1 MSQVENVVGDRVL
14 IAVQAV
20 NISRLSTHPVPTVP
34 GTLIVVAGAGPKDS
48 NGAGKSSFIASITAL
63 LGDEQWR
70 FASGAKAVSEL
81 LFNAE
86 LASGAGSR
94 QWASADH
101 GYIVGV
107 FGPPGMD
114 GFAPYDTA
122 EAAGAVPDGAMD
134 GDSSDRTRVGTT
146 VQGGAVVAS
155 EAPGGVTGDRAA
167 QGGSAVASGGGVTG
181 SGGGGGVGSGG
192 GVSADGSLSA
202 QGGEFVLES
211 QVAGA
216 ELSGELFEVPDT
228 SGGALTVW
236 LKVNQEAPHLEIR
249 WREGV
254 HLAASPSEAERVA
267 RADEIW
273 ATLPKS
279 AGRRDVVAR
288 DLTKVLY
295 GDRVRCVSFLSTSV
309 RSKVA
314 TNLLSQPLNE
324 ISPERVF
331 EAIAALTGLDAELE
345 QEREARRDEHA
356 KRVRAAQ
363 AAERL
368 AEFETESKAL
378 LTTFDRRD
386 QARIRLADALRCW
399 RGRQARKLADAAG
412 KDEALAAELERH
424 HAAGEAA
431 VEAIAMVKAE
441 IGTLREDT
449 LDRQVSQAR
458 KELAALQAR
467 AAKLD
472 ADRAVAENSADELRG
487 LIPALEETRRFADG
501 RDVPTAERELR
512 EVRLR
517 LNEAL
522 KALGVADQEV
532 SSAQAAL
539 DDAEGGPAAAQL
551 NALAAA
557 GIGATGL
564 LDALDV
570 AEQARDAA
578 HTSPAQS
585 SGGGRALRG
594 TTGASS
600 ATAGAT
606 STTAGTTPA
615 TAGATSGTAEA
626 TSATAV
632 VTPATPKAT
641 SDALGATGGAAGSGD
656 ADTLGAAL
664 KARYGKAPGGGAGEG
679 EAVGRGPGRGAV
691 SGVGE
696 TGAAN
701 GGTEGSGRGALNGAG
716 VALGDLRGWPNE
728 HAVIVDAAQLD
739 DAAAALAELPGSVL
753 VSSAGVSVVGAF
765 DGVATGREARIKA
778 AELRLN
784 RAKDIQET
792 AAQAVRDGEEDVAE
806 AQRRLEGARA
816 GVRLAELEAK
826 LGERRARLTEL
837 NAAIAELAPKV
848 AEAERHAGALDFRA
862 RTRDM
867 EIERLEGRR
876 HRHEAERTQAR
887 DQEAKVGAEREA
899 LKLDA
904 LAADWGG
911 TVETAREWLNALPE
925 EERPRA
931 AEEWWRI
938 AERHFDQALRDTF
951 PEEDAEIP
959 EELRFLLSERGG
971 STAREQAT
979 FAAVCGALASYLRGQ
994 EEYERHQRR
1003 QIEAQVVSRQR
1014 DLSVAARGAEEAA
1027 QSTAVHRAAL
1037 TAAIKA
1043 RLARVAEE
1051 FEKLDTSYGGYG
1063 ATLEFPVPPAPADP
1077 EQRWQWR
1084 VTPKWRRGEGQGFV
1098 PYNRRANTALMDEKA
1113 VKLVCAAAIASS
1125 GGGHLCLVLDELG
1138 RNLGKEHRREAVALF
1153 RRIGE
1158 TYGITV
1164 IGALQDDMEP
1174 YAIDACGQ
1182 YIKLRRSS
1190 DAMPYNEPPVIV
1202 GHDQHAD
1209 RVRALAAYVD
1219 RTTAALT

>member
-1 MSQVENVVGDRVL
+1 MENVVGDRVL
-14 IAVQAV
+14 VAVQAV
-20 NISRLSTHPVPTVP
+20 NISRLSTHPVPVVP

-70 FASGAKAVSEL
+70 FASGAKTVSEL

-86 LASGAGSR
+86 LASGAGAR
-94 QWASADH
+94 QWASAGH

-107 FGPPGMD
+107 F
-114 GFAPYDTA
+114 AP
-122 EAAGAVPDGAMD
+122 AAGSESLDAYTVDP
-134 GDSSDRTRVGTT
+134 GDD
-146 VQGGAVVAS
+146 
-155 EAPGGVTGDRAA
+155 D
-167 QGGSAVASGGGVTG
+167 
-181 SGGGGGVGSGG
+181 
-192 GVSADGSLSA
+192 
-202 QGGEFVLES
+202 
-211 QVAGA
+211 
-216 ELSGELFEVPDT
+216 GELFGVAGRPD
-228 SGGALTVW
+228 APLTVW
-236 LKVNQEAPHLEIR
+236 LRVNQEAPHLEIR

-254 HLAASPSEAERVA
+254 RLAAAPSEAERVA

-273 ATLPKS
+273 ASLPRS

-368 AEFETESKAL
+368 AEFETESRAL
-378 LTTFDRRD
+378 LSTFDRRD
-386 QARIRLADALRCW
+386 QARVGLAGALRCW
-399 RGRQARKLADAAG
+399 QGRQARKLADAAA
-412 KDEALAAELERH
+412 KDSALAAELAGHR
-424 HAAGEAA
+424 AAGETAA
-431 VEAIAMVKAE
+431 EAIAEVKAE
-441 IGTLREDT
+441 IATLKDDT
-449 LDRQVSQAR
+449 LDRRVTEAR

-487 LIPALEETRRFADG
+487 RIPALEETRRFADG
-501 RDVPTAERELR
+501 RDVPAAEGELR
-512 EVRLR
+512 ESRLR

-532 SSAQAAL
+532 ASARAAL

-551 NALAAA
+551 DALAGA
-557 GIGATGL
+557 GVPASGL

-570 AEQARDAA
+570 AEQARD
-578 HTSPAQS
+578 H
-585 SGGGRALRG
+585 
-594 TTGASS
+594 
-600 ATAGAT
+600 
-606 STTAGTTPA
+606 
-615 TAGATSGTAEA
+615 A
-626 TSATAV
+626 TSA
-632 VTPATPKAT
+632 PPST
-641 SDALGATGGAAGSGD
+641 SGRASAGGRTGSLADAAGVTGGAAGGG
-656 ADTLGAAL
+656 LAL
-664 KARYGKAPGGGAGEG
+664 DELRNWPG
-679 EAVGRGPGRGAV
+679 
-691 SGVGE
+691 
-696 TGAAN
+696 
-701 GGTEGSGRGALNGAG
+701 
-716 VALGDLRGWPNE
+716 E
-728 HAVIVDAAQLD
+728 HAVIVDAGRLTE
-739 DAAAALAELPGSVL
+739 AAEALRELPGSVL
-753 VSSAGVSVVGAF
+753 VSAAGVSVVGAF

-778 AELRLN
+778 AEQRLN
-784 RAKDIQET
+784 RAVDSQDT
-792 AAQAVRDGEEDVAE
+792 AAEAVRDAEETVTL
-806 AQRRLEGARA
+806 AQRRLDGAKA
-816 GVRLAELEAK
+816 GVRLEELERR
-826 LGERRARLTEL
+826 LTGQRARLGEL
-837 NAAIAELAPKV
+837 AAALEELAPRV
-848 AEAERHAGALDFRA
+848 AEAERETAALDFRA
-862 RTRDM
+862 RTRDL
-867 EIERLEGRR
+867 EIERLESRR
-876 HRHEAERTQAR
+876 RQLDGERAR
-887 DQEAKVGAEREA
+887 AREQETRVTAEREA
-899 LKLDA
+899 LKLGA
-904 LAADWGG
+904 LTAEWGG
-911 TVETAREWLNALPE
+911 TAESAAEWLGELPE
-925 EERPRA
+925 EERPRTA
-931 AEEWWRI
+931 DEWWRV
-938 AERHFDQALRDTF
+938 AERRLDQALRDTF
-951 PEEDAEIP
+951 PEEDAEVP
-959 EELRFLLSERGG
+959 EELRFLLAERGG
-971 STAREQAT
+971 SAAREQAT
-979 FAAVCGALASYLRGQ
+979 FAGVCGALASYLRGQ
-994 EEYERHQRR
+994 EEYEKHQRR
-1003 QIEAQVVSRQR
+1003 QIEAQLVSRQR
-1014 DLSVAARGAEEAA
+1014 DLAAADKGAEEAA

-1037 TAAIKA
+1037 SAAIKA
-1043 RLARVAEE
+1043 RLERVAEE
-1051 FEKLDTSYGGYG
+1051 FEKLDVSYGGYG

-1182 YIKLRRSS
+1182 YVKLRRSS

-1209 RVRALAAYVD
+1209 RVKALAAYVD
-1219 RTTAALT
+1219 RSGEQPG

>member
-114 GFAPYDTA
+114 GFAPYDSA
-122 EAAGAVPDGAMD
+122 EATGAVPAGAEH
-134 GDSSDRTRVGTT
+134 GDSSDRARAGTT
-146 VQGGAVVAS
+146 LQGGATPTGA
-155 EAPGGVTGDRAA
+155 AGDGAATGGAA
-167 QGGSAVASGGGVTG
+167 VSGGG
-181 SGGGGGVGSGG
+181 
-192 GVSADGSLSA
+192 
-202 QGGEFVLES
+202 EFALES
-211 QVAGA
+211 QVAGD

-378 LTTFDRRD
+378 VTTFDRRD

-412 KDEALAAELERH
+412 KDEALAADLERH

-431 VEAIAMVKAE
+431 AEAIAMVKAE

-458 KELAALQAR
+458 KELAAQQAR

-522 KALGVADQEV
+522 KSLGVADQEV

-551 NALAAA
+551 NTLAAA

-578 HTSPAQS
+578 HAPPAQS
-585 SGGGRALRG
+585 AGGGRALRG
-594 TTGASS
+594 TTGATS
-600 ATAGAT
+600 AAPGTTSAAAGAT
-606 STTAGTTPA
+606 
-615 TAGATSGTAEA
+615 GA
-626 TSATAV
+626 
-632 VTPATPKAT
+632 
-641 SDALGATGGAAGSGD
+641 AAGSGD
-656 ADTLGAAL
+656 ADALGATL
-664 KARYGKAPGGGAGEG
+664 KARYGKAPGSD
-679 EAVGRGPGRGAV
+679 AV
-691 SGVGE
+691 SG
-696 TGAAN
+696 TG
-701 GGTEGSGRGALNGAG
+701 GRLAG

-739 DAAAALAELPGSVL
+739 AAAAALAELPGSVL

-784 RAKDIQET
+784 RAKDVQET

-816 GVRLAELEAK
+816 GVRLAELEEK

-837 NAAIAELAPKV
+837 NAAIGELAPKV

-887 DQEAKVGAEREA
+887 DQETKVGAEREA

-911 TVETAREWLNALPE
+911 TVETAREWLHALPE

-931 AEEWWRI
+931 AEEWWRV

-1003 QIEAQVVSRQR
+1003 QIEAQVVTRQR
-1014 DLSVAARGAEEAA
+1014 DLSAAARGAEEAA

-1043 RLARVAEE
+1043 RLTRVAEE

>member
-1 MSQVENVVGDRVL
+1 MEGLRGFKVSQVENVVGDRVL

-86 LASGAGSR
+86 LASGAGAR

-114 GFAPYDTA
+114 GFAPAPEEPGLDPG
-122 EAAGAVPDGAMD
+122 AGAVPGGPVPDEAGLVLDEAEGA
-134 GDSSDRTRVGTT
+134 G
-146 VQGGAVVAS
+146 
-155 EAPGGVTGDRAA
+155 
-167 QGGSAVASGGGVTG
+167 
-181 SGGGGGVGSGG
+181 
-192 GVSADGSLSA
+192 
-202 QGGEFVLES
+202 
-211 QVAGA
+211 
-216 ELSGELFEVPDT
+216 GELFEVPDS

-249 WREGV
+249 WRDGV

-273 ATLPKS
+273 ASLPKS

-363 AAERL
+363 AADRL

-378 LTTFDRRD
+378 LATFDRRD

-412 KDEALAAELERH
+412 KDEALAADLDRH
-424 HAAGEAA
+424 QAAGESA

-441 IGTLREDT
+441 IATLREDT

-458 KELAALQAR
+458 KELVALQAR

-487 LIPALEETRRFADG
+487 AIPALEETRRFADG
-501 RDVPTAERELR
+501 RDVPTAERELG
-512 EVRLR
+512 EARLR

-532 SSAQAAL
+532 ASAQAAL
-539 DDAEGGPAAAQL
+539 DDAEGGPAASQL

-578 HTSPAQS
+578 HTPPHTGLPDREQS
-585 SGGGRALRG
+585 DREQSDRELSDDGRTDAERPDDG
-594 TTGASS
+594 HDGA
-600 ATAGAT
+600 GQ
-606 STTAGTTPA
+606 
-615 TAGATSGTAEA
+615 
-626 TSATAV
+626 
-632 VTPATPKAT
+632 
-641 SDALGATGGAAGSGD
+641 ALGE
-656 ADTLGAAL
+656 AL
-664 KARYGKAPGGGAGEG
+664 KARYGKTRAAAGGSPGGLAIGE
-679 EAVGRGPGRGAV
+679 
-691 SGVGE
+691 
-696 TGAAN
+696 
-701 GGTEGSGRGALNGAG
+701 
-716 VALGDLRGWPNE
+716 LRGWPDE
-728 HAVIVDAAQLD
+728 HAVIVDAAQLG
-739 DAAAALAELPGSVL
+739 AAVAALADLPGSVL
-753 VSSAGVSVVGAF
+753 VSAAGVSVVGAF

-778 AELRLN
+778 AEQRLN
-784 RAKDIQET
+784 RARDVQEN
-792 AAQAVRDGEEDVAE
+792 AAQAVGDGEEAVAQ

-826 LGERRARLTEL
+826 LADRRTRLGEL
-837 NAAIAELAPKV
+837 NSAVDELTPKV
-848 AEAERHAGALDFRA
+848 AEAERQTTALDFRA

-876 HRHEAERTQAR
+876 QRHESERAQAR
-887 DQEAKVGAEREA
+887 EQEAKVGAERAA

-911 TVETAREWLNALPE
+911 TVETAREWLQAQPDD
-925 EERPRA
+925 ERPRA
-931 AEEWWRI
+931 ADEWWRV
-938 AERHFDQALRDTF
+938 AERHLDQALRDTF
-951 PEEDAEIP
+951 PEEEAELP
-959 EELRFLLSERGG
+959 EELRFLMSEREG

-979 FAAVCGALASYLRGQ
+979 FAAVCGSLASYLRGQ

-1003 QIEAQVVSRQR
+1003 QIEAQIVTRQR
-1014 DLSVAARGAEEAA
+1014 DLAAAARGADEAA

-1043 RLARVAEE
+1043 RLTRVAEE
-1051 FEKLDTSYGGYG
+1051 FDKLDTSYGGYG

-1084 VTPKWRRGEGQGFV
+1084 VTPKWRRGEGQGYV

-1219 RTTAALT
+1219 RGAPALA

>member
-1 MSQVENVVGDRVL
+1 MEGLRGFEVSQMENVVGDRVL

-86 LASGAGSR
+86 LASGAGAR

-107 FGPPGMD
+107 FGPPGLD
-114 GFAPYDTA
+114 SFAPPEPTA
-122 EAAGAVPDGAMD
+122 EPATGPATGPTAESATELTLTED
-134 GDSSDRTRVGTT
+134 GDD
-146 VQGGAVVAS
+146 
-155 EAPGGVTGDRAA
+155 E
-167 QGGSAVASGGGVTG
+167 
-181 SGGGGGVGSGG
+181 
-192 GVSADGSLSA
+192 
-202 QGGEFVLES
+202 
-211 QVAGA
+211 
-216 ELSGELFEVPDT
+216 SGELFEVPDT
-228 SGGALTVW
+228 SGGAVTVW

-273 ATLPKS
+273 ASLPRS
-279 AGRRDVVAR
+279 AGKRDVVAR

-363 AAERL
+363 AADRL
-368 AEFETESKAL
+368 AEFEVESKAL
-378 LTTFDRRD
+378 VGTFDRRD
-386 QARIRLADALRCW
+386 QARVRLAEALRCW
-399 RGRQARKLADAAG
+399 RGRQARKLADAAA
-412 KDEALAAELERH
+412 KDELLAADLTRH
-424 HAAGEAA
+424 RAAGESAA
-431 VEAIAMVKAE
+431 EAVALVKAE
-441 IGTLREDT
+441 ITTLREDT

-458 KELAALQAR
+458 KELAALQSR
-467 AAKLD
+467 ATKLD
-472 ADRAVAENSADELRG
+472 ADRAVAENSADELRAA
-487 LIPALEETRRFADG
+487 IPALEETRRFADG
-501 RDVPTAERELR
+501 RDVPAAEGELR
-512 EVRLR
+512 ETRLR
-517 LNEAL
+517 LNQAL

-551 NALAAA
+551 DALSAA
-557 GIGATGL
+557 GVGATGL

-578 HTSPAQS
+578 HPA
-585 SGGGRALRG
+585 G
-594 TTGASS
+594 
-600 ATAGAT
+600 
-606 STTAGTTPA
+606 
-615 TAGATSGTAEA
+615 
-626 TSATAV
+626 
-632 VTPATPKAT
+632 
-641 SDALGATGGAAGSGD
+641 
-656 ADTLGAAL
+656 
-664 KARYGKAPGGGAGEG
+664 
-679 EAVGRGPGRGAV
+679 
-691 SGVGE
+691 
-696 TGAAN
+696 
-701 GGTEGSGRGALNGAG
+701 
-716 VALGDLRGWPNE
+716 LRGWPHE
-728 HAVIVDAAQLD
+728 HAVIVDAGRLGE
-739 DAAAALAELPGSVL
+739 AARALAELPGSVL

-765 DGVATGREARIKA
+765 EGVATGREARIKA
-778 AELRLN
+778 AGQRLN
-784 RAKDIQET
+784 RAEDAQES
-792 AAQAVRDGEEDVAE
+792 AAEVVREAEEAVAE

-816 GVRLAELEAK
+816 GVRLAELETK
-826 LGERRARLTEL
+826 LAERRERLVGL
-837 NAAIAELAPKV
+837 NAAIEELAPKV
-848 AEAERHAGALDFRA
+848 AEGERQAGALDFRA

-867 EIERLEGRR
+867 EIERLDGRR
-876 HRHEAERTQAR
+876 QRHEAERAQAR
-887 DQEAKVGAEREA
+887 EQEAKVTAEREA
-899 LKLDA
+899 LRLDA

-911 TVETAREWLNALPE
+911 TVETAREWIQALPE

-959 EELRFLLSERGG
+959 EELAFLLSERGG

-994 EEYERHQRR
+994 EEYEKHQRR
-1003 QIEAQVVSRQR
+1003 QIEAQIVSRQR
-1014 DLSVAARGAEEAA
+1014 DLSAAARGAEEAA

-1043 RLARVAEE
+1043 RLTRVAEE

-1182 YIKLRRSS
+1182 YVKLRRSS

-1202 GHDQHAD
+1202 GHDQHAE

-1219 RTTAALT
+1219 RGQVGEGPV

>member
-86 LASGAGSR
+86 LASGAGAR

-107 FGPPGMD
+107 FGPPGME
-114 GFAPYDTA
+114 GFGDATA
-122 EAAGAVPDGAMD
+122 SPPPASSVADSGPAAAVD
-134 GDSSDRTRVGTT
+134 
-146 VQGGAVVAS
+146 
-155 EAPGGVTGDRAA
+155 
-167 QGGSAVASGGGVTG
+167 
-181 SGGGGGVGSGG
+181 GVGS
-192 GVSADGSLSA
+192 ADGELF
-202 QGGEFVLES
+202 EE
-211 QVAGA
+211 AG
-216 ELSGELFEVPDT
+216 SGDGELFEVPDT
-228 SGGALTVW
+228 SGGAMTVW

-273 ATLPKS
+273 ASLPKS

-363 AAERL
+363 AGERL
-368 AEFETESKAL
+368 AEFEAESKAL
-378 LTTFDRRD
+378 LSTFDRRD

-399 RGRQARKLADAAG
+399 RGRQARRLADAAG
-412 KDEALAAELERH
+412 KDEALVADLDRH
-424 HAAGEAA
+424 RAAGEAA
-431 VEAIAMVKAE
+431 AESIAMVKAE
-441 IGTLREDT
+441 IATLREDT

-458 KELAALQAR
+458 KELAAMQAR
-467 AAKLD
+467 AAKLE

-501 RDVPTAERELR
+501 RDVPAAERELG

-522 KALGVADQEV
+522 KALGVADREV

-578 HTSPAQS
+578 HTPQGAGLAGRGADADA
-585 SGGGRALRG
+585 GGGEG
-594 TTGASS
+594 Q
-600 ATAGAT
+600 
-606 STTAGTTPA
+606 
-615 TAGATSGTAEA
+615 
-626 TSATAV
+626 
-632 VTPATPKAT
+632 
-641 SDALGATGGAAGSGD
+641 ALGE
-656 ADTLGAAL
+656 AL
-664 KARYGKAPGGGAGEG
+664 KARYGKSQGQAG
-679 EAVGRGPGRGAV
+679 
-691 SGVGE
+691 
-696 TGAAN
+696 TGTTA
-701 GGTEGSGRGALNGAG
+701 GALGE
-716 VALGDLRGWPNE
+716 LRGWPNE
-728 HAVIVDAAQLD
+728 HAVIVDATQLD
-739 DAAAALAELPGSVL
+739 AAAAALAALPGSVL
-753 VSSAGVSVVGAF
+753 VSAAGVSVVGAF

-778 AELRLN
+778 AEQRLN
-784 RAKDIQET
+784 RARDVQES
-792 AAQAVRDGEEDVAE
+792 AAQAVHDGEESVAR

-826 LGERRARLTEL
+826 LGERRARLGEL
-837 NAAIAELAPKV
+837 NAAIEELAPKV
-848 AEAERHAGALDFRA
+848 AEAERQAGSLDFRA

-876 HRHEAERTQAR
+876 QRHEAERAQAR
-887 DQEAKVGAEREA
+887 GLEAKVGAEREA
-899 LKLDA
+899 LKLAA

-911 TVETAREWLNALPE
+911 TIETAREWLAALPE

-931 AEEWWRI
+931 AEEWWRV
-938 AERHFDQALRDTF
+938 AERHLDQALRDTF
-951 PEEDAEIP
+951 PEEEAEVP
-959 EELRFLLSERGG
+959 EELRFLLSEREG

-979 FAAVCGALASYLRGQ
+979 FAGVCGALASYLRGQ

-1003 QIEAQVVSRQR
+1003 QIEAQLGSRQR
-1014 DLSVAARGAEEAA
+1014 DLAAAARGAEEAA

-1043 RLARVAEE
+1043 RLTRVAEE
-1051 FEKLDTSYGGYG
+1051 FDKLDTSYGGYG

-1113 VKLVCAAAIASS
+1113 VKLVCSAAIASS

-1202 GHDQHAD
+1202 GHDQHAE
-1209 RVRALAAYVD
+1209 RVRALSSYVD
-1219 RTTAALT
+1219 RSTPTPA

>member
-1 MSQVENVVGDRVL
+1 MENVVGDRVL

-86 LASGAGSR
+86 LASGAGAR

-107 FGPPGMD
+107 FAPPGMD
-114 GFAPYDTA
+114 GFPDQTYGTRAVSDLSTSAADAAPPGSA
-122 EAAGAVPDGAMD
+122 EGAGGELALGGPDGE
-134 GDSSDRTRVGTT
+134 
-146 VQGGAVVAS
+146 
-155 EAPGGVTGDRAA
+155 EA
-167 QGGSAVASGGGVTG
+167 
-181 SGGGGGVGSGG
+181 
-192 GVSADGSLSA
+192 
-202 QGGEFVLES
+202 
-211 QVAGA
+211 
-216 ELSGELFEVPDT
+216 SGELFEVPDT

-273 ATLPKS
+273 ASLPKS

-331 EAIAALTGLDAELE
+331 EAIAALTGLDSELE

-363 AAERL
+363 AADRL
-368 AEFETESKAL
+368 AEFEAESKAL
-378 LTTFDRRD
+378 LSTFDRRD

-399 RGRQARKLADAAG
+399 RGRQARKLADAAA
-412 KDEALAAELERH
+412 KDESLATDLERH
-424 HAAGEAA
+424 HAAGETAA
-431 VEAIAMVKAE
+431 EAIAMVKAE
-441 IGTLREDT
+441 IATLREDT

-487 LIPALEETRRFADG
+487 QTQALEETRRFADG

-522 KALGVADQEV
+522 KALGVADREV
-532 SSAQAAL
+532 HSAQTAL

-570 AEQARDAA
+570 AEQAR
-578 HTSPAQS
+578 
-585 SGGGRALRG
+585 
-594 TTGASS
+594 
-600 ATAGAT
+600 
-606 STTAGTTPA
+606 
-615 TAGATSGTAEA
+615 EA
-626 TSATAV
+626 TQ
-632 VTPATPKAT
+632 
-641 SDALGATGGAAGSGD
+641 
-656 ADTLGAAL
+656 
-664 KARYGKAPGGGAGEG
+664 PGG
-679 EAVGRGPGRGAV
+679 
-691 SGVGE
+691 
-696 TGAAN
+696 
-701 GGTEGSGRGALNGAG
+701 
-716 VALGDLRGWPNE
+716 LRGWPHE
-728 HAVIVDAAQLD
+728 HAVIVDAAELSS
-739 DAAAALAELPGSVL
+739 AAGALAKLPGSVL
-753 VSSAGVSVVGAF
+753 VSAAGVSVVGAF

-778 AELRLN
+778 AEQRLH
-784 RAKDIQET
+784 RAKDTQET
-792 AAQAVRDGEEDVAE
+792 AAQAVHAGEEAVAE
-806 AQRRLEGARA
+806 AQRRLEGAKA
-816 GVRLAELEAK
+816 GVRLAEVESK
-826 LGERRARLTEL
+826 LAERRARLGEL
-837 NAAIAELAPKV
+837 NAAIEELAPKV
-848 AEAERHAGALDFRA
+848 AEAERLAGTLDFRA

-876 HRHEAERTQAR
+876 QRLEAERAQAR
-887 DQEAKVGAEREA
+887 DQEAKVGTEREA

-911 TVETAREWLNALPE
+911 TVETAREWLDTLPE
-925 EERPRA
+925 EERPRT

-1003 QIEAQVVSRQR
+1003 QTEAQIVSRQR
-1014 DLSVAARGAEEAA
+1014 DLAAAARGAEEAA

-1037 TAAIKA
+1037 TAAIRA
-1043 RLARVAEE
+1043 RLTRVAEE

-1182 YIKLRRSS
+1182 YVKLRRSS

-1202 GHDQHAD
+1202 GHDEHAE

-1219 RTTAALT
+1219 RS

>member
-114 GFAPYDTA
+114 GFAPYDAA
-122 EAAGAVPDGAMD
+122 EAAGAVPAGAED
-134 GDSSDRTRVGTT
+134 GDSSDRARAGTT
-146 VQGGAVVAS
+146 TQGGATPTGTAGDG
-155 EAPGGVTGDRAA
+155 AATGGAA
-167 QGGSAVASGGGVTG
+167 VSGGG
-181 SGGGGGVGSGG
+181 
-192 GVSADGSLSA
+192 
-202 QGGEFVLES
+202 EFALES
-211 QVAGA
+211 QVAGD

-378 LTTFDRRD
+378 VTTFDRRD

-412 KDEALAAELERH
+412 KDEALAADLERH

-431 VEAIAMVKAE
+431 AEAIAMVKAE

-458 KELAALQAR
+458 KELAAQQAR

-551 NALAAA
+551 NTLAAA

-578 HTSPAQS
+578 HTPPAQS
-585 SGGGRALRG
+585 AGGGRALRG
-594 TTGASS
+594 TTGATS
-600 ATAGAT
+600 ATPGTPSAAAGAT
-606 STTAGTTPA
+606 
-615 TAGATSGTAEA
+615 GA
-626 TSATAV
+626 
-632 VTPATPKAT
+632 
-641 SDALGATGGAAGSGD
+641 AAGSGD
-656 ADTLGAAL
+656 ADALGTAL
-664 KARYGKAPGGGAGEG
+664 KARYGKAPGSD
-679 EAVGRGPGRGAV
+679 AV
-691 SGVGE
+691 SG
-696 TGAAN
+696 TG
-701 GGTEGSGRGALNGAG
+701 GRLAG

-739 DAAAALAELPGSVL
+739 AAAAALAELPGSVL

-784 RAKDIQET
+784 RAKDVQET

-816 GVRLAELEAK
+816 GVRLAELEEK

-837 NAAIAELAPKV
+837 NAAIEELAPKV

-887 DQEAKVGAEREA
+887 DQETKVGAEREA

-931 AEEWWRI
+931 AEEWWRV

-1003 QIEAQVVSRQR
+1003 QIEAQVVTRQR
-1014 DLSVAARGAEEAA
+1014 DLSAAARGAEEAA

-1043 RLARVAEE
+1043 RLTRVAEE

-1219 RTTAALT
+1219 RTAAALT

>member
-1 MSQVENVVGDRVL
+1 MSQMENVVGDGVL

-86 LASGAGSR
+86 LASGAGGR

-107 FGPPGMD
+107 FGPPEVRAGDFSRVLPPGAGGGD
-114 GFAPYDTA
+114 GGEDT
-122 EAAGAVPDGAMD
+122 GGDG
-134 GDSSDRTRVGTT
+134 
-146 VQGGAVVAS
+146 
-155 EAPGGVTGDRAA
+155 
-167 QGGSAVASGGGVTG
+167 GGSAGLSGGGEG
-181 SGGGGGVGSGG
+181 GGLSGEGGGGGGG
-192 GVSADGSLSA
+192 GRSSGEGAGEDGGGSL
-202 QGGEFVLES
+202 E
-211 QVAGA
+211 
-216 ELSGELFEVPDT
+216 SGELFAVPDT
-228 SGGALTVW
+228 SGGAMTVW
-236 LKVNQEAPHLEIR
+236 LRVNQEAPHLEIR
-249 WREGV
+249 WRDGV
-254 HLAASPSEAERVA
+254 HLASAASEAERVA

-273 ATLPKS
+273 ASLPRS

-368 AEFETESKAL
+368 AEFEAESKAL

-386 QARIRLADALRCW
+386 QARVRLAEALRCW
-399 RGRQARKLADAAG
+399 RGRQARKLADAAT

-424 HAAGEAA
+424 RAAGAA
-431 VEAIAMVKAE
+431 AAEAIALVKAE
-441 IGTLREDT
+441 IATLKDDT
-449 LDRQVSQAR
+449 LDRGATEAR
-458 KELAALQAR
+458 RELAALQAR
-467 AAKLD
+467 AAKLE

-487 LIPALEETRRFADG
+487 RIPELEEARRFADG
-501 RDVPTAERELR
+501 RDVLAAERELR
-512 EVRLR
+512 DARLR

-522 KALGVADQEV
+522 KALGVADREV
-532 SSAQAAL
+532 ASAQAAL
-539 DDAEGGPAAAQL
+539 DDAEGGPAAVQL

-557 GIGATGL
+557 GLHATGL

-570 AEQARDAA
+570 AEQARDE
-578 HTSPAQS
+578 S
-585 SGGGRALRG
+585 
-594 TTGASS
+594 
-600 ATAGAT
+600 
-606 STTAGTTPA
+606 
-615 TAGATSGTAEA
+615 
-626 TSATAV
+626 
-632 VTPATPKAT
+632 
-641 SDALGATGGAAGSGD
+641 
-656 ADTLGAAL
+656 
-664 KARYGKAPGGGAGEG
+664 
-679 EAVGRGPGRGAV
+679 RGPGLDL
-691 SGVGE
+691 
-696 TGAAN
+696 
-701 GGTEGSGRGALNGAG
+701 GG
-716 VALGDLRGWPNE
+716 LRGWPHE
-728 HAVIVDAAQLD
+728 HAVIVDAGRLEEAAQ
-739 DAAAALAELPGSVL
+739 ALRDLPGSVL
-753 VSSAGVSVVGAF
+753 VSAAGVSVVGAF

-778 AELRLN
+778 AEQRLN
-784 RAKDIQET
+784 RARDTQET
-792 AAQAVRDGEEDVAE
+792 AAQVVHEEEEAVAE
-806 AQRRLEGARA
+806 AQRRLDGAKA
-816 GVRLAELEAK
+816 GLRLAEVETRLA
-826 LGERRARLTEL
+826 ERRARL
-837 NAAIAELAPKV
+837 AELAGALEEVVPAV
-848 AEAERHAGALDFRA
+848 AEAERQAAGLDFRA

-876 HRHEAERTQAR
+876 QRHEAERAQAR
-887 DQEAKVGAEREA
+887 EQETRVGGEREA
-899 LKLDA
+899 LKLA
-904 LAADWGG
+904 AMAADWGG
-911 TVETAREWLNALPE
+911 TVETAREWLRALPE

-994 EEYERHQRR
+994 EEYEKHQRR

-1014 DLSVAARGAEEAA
+1014 DLAAADKGAEEAA

-1037 TAAIKA
+1037 SAAIKA
-1043 RLARVAEE
+1043 RLTRVAEE

-1182 YIKLRRSS
+1182 YVKLRRSS

-1202 GHDQHAD
+1202 GHDQHAE
-1209 RVRALAAYVD
+1209 RVRALAAYVA
-1219 RTTAALT
+1219 RTPAPV

>member
-1 MSQVENVVGDRVL
+1 MENVVGDRVL

-86 LASGAGSR
+86 LASGAGGR

-107 FGPPGMD
+107 FAPPGMN
-114 GFAPYDTA
+114 GFPADDAQPAPVD
-122 EAAGAVPDGAMD
+122 EPDAVPADELLLV
-134 GDSSDRTRVGTT
+134 DSG
-146 VQGGAVVAS
+146 
-155 EAPGGVTGDRAA
+155 EAG
-167 QGGSAVASGGGVTG
+167 
-181 SGGGGGVGSGG
+181 
-192 GVSADGSLSA
+192 
-202 QGGEFVLES
+202 
-211 QVAGA
+211 
-216 ELSGELFEVPDT
+216 GELFEVPDT

-236 LKVNQEAPHLEIR
+236 LRVNQEAPHLEIR

-273 ATLPKS
+273 ASLPKS
-279 AGRRDVVAR
+279 AGKRDVVAR
-288 DLTKVLY
+288 DLTKALY

-363 AAERL
+363 AGERL
-368 AEFETESKAL
+368 AEFEAESKAL
-378 LTTFDRRD
+378 LGTFDRRD
-386 QARIRLADALRCW
+386 EARVRLAEALRCW
-399 RGRQARKLADAAG
+399 RGRQARKLADAAA
-412 KDEALAAELERH
+412 KDDALAAELDRH
-424 HAAGEAA
+424 RAAGEAA
-431 VEAIAMVKAE
+431 SEAIALVRAE

-449 LDRQVSQAR
+449 LDRQVSEAR

-472 ADRAVAENSADELRG
+472 ADRAVADNSADELRG
-487 LIPALEETRRFADG
+487 RIPALEQSRRFADG
-501 RDVPTAERELR
+501 RDVPAAERELR
-512 EVRLR
+512 EARLR

-522 KALGVADQEV
+522 KALGVADQEAA
-532 SSAQAAL
+532 SAQAAL

-557 GIGATGL
+557 GVGATGL

-570 AEQARDAA
+570 AEQARDNAA
-578 HTSPAQS
+578 HTPAQPGRAGQAGTAAQTS
-585 SGGGRALRG
+585 TGAQAGLPGGGRAVG
-594 TTGASS
+594 Q
-600 ATAGAT
+600 
-606 STTAGTTPA
+606 
-615 TAGATSGTAEA
+615 
-626 TSATAV
+626 V
-632 VTPATPKAT
+632 V
-641 SDALGATGGAAGSGD
+641 G
-656 ADTLGAAL
+656 
-664 KARYGKAPGGGAGEG
+664 
-679 EAVGRGPGRGAV
+679 
-691 SGVGE
+691 
-696 TGAAN
+696 
-701 GGTEGSGRGALNGAG
+701 
-716 VALGDLRGWPNE
+716 LRGWPHE
-728 HAVIVDAAQLD
+728 HAVIVDAARLGE
-739 DAAAALAELPGSVL
+739 AAEALAGLPGSVL
-753 VSSAGVSVVGAF
+753 VSAAGVSVVGAF
-765 DGVATGREARIKA
+765 EGVATGREARIKA
-778 AELRLN
+778 AEQRLH
-784 RAKDIQET
+784 RAKDAQET
-792 AAQAVRDGEEDVAE
+792 AAQAVHDAEEAVAE
-806 AQRRLEGARA
+806 AQRRLDGAQA
-816 GVRLAELEAK
+816 GVRLAEVEAK
-826 LGERRARLTEL
+826 LAERRARLTEL
-837 NAAIAELAPKV
+837 NAAVEELAPKV
-848 AEAERHAGALDFRA
+848 AEAERLAGALDFRA

-876 HRHEAERTQAR
+876 QRHESERAQAR
-887 DQEAKVGAEREA
+887 DQEAKVAAEREA
-899 LKLDA
+899 LRLDA

-911 TVETAREWLNALPE
+911 TAETARQWLEALPE
-925 EERPRA
+925 EERPRTA
-931 AEEWWRI
+931 DEWWRV

-951 PEEDAEIP
+951 PEENAEIP
-959 EELRFLLSERGG
+959 EELAFLLNERGG

-979 FAAVCGALASYLRGQ
+979 FSAVCGALASYLRGQ

-1003 QIEAQVVSRQR
+1003 QIEAQLGSRQR
-1014 DLSVAARGAEEAA
+1014 DLSAAARGAEEAA

-1037 TAAIKA
+1037 TAAIRA
-1043 RLARVAEE
+1043 RLTRVAEE
-1051 FEKLDTSYGGYG
+1051 FDKLDTSYGGYG

-1182 YIKLRRSS
+1182 YVKLRRSS

-1202 GHDQHAD
+1202 GHDQHAE
-1209 RVRALAAYVD
+1209 RVRALAAYVE
-1219 RTTAALT
+1219 RAAI

>member
-1 MSQVENVVGDRVL
+1 MENVVGDRVL

-86 LASGAGSR
+86 LASGAGGR

-107 FGPPGMD
+107 FAPPGMN
-114 GFAPYDTA
+114 GFPDDDAQPAQVD
-122 EAAGAVPDGAMD
+122 EPDAVPADELLLV
-134 GDSSDRTRVGTT
+134 DSG
-146 VQGGAVVAS
+146 
-155 EAPGGVTGDRAA
+155 EAG
-167 QGGSAVASGGGVTG
+167 
-181 SGGGGGVGSGG
+181 
-192 GVSADGSLSA
+192 
-202 QGGEFVLES
+202 
-211 QVAGA
+211 
-216 ELSGELFEVPDT
+216 GELFEVPDT

-236 LKVNQEAPHLEIR
+236 LRVNQEAPHLEIR

-273 ATLPKS
+273 ASLPKS
-279 AGRRDVVAR
+279 AGKRDVVAR
-288 DLTKVLY
+288 DLTKALY

-363 AAERL
+363 AGERL
-368 AEFETESKAL
+368 AEFEAESKAL
-378 LTTFDRRD
+378 LGTFDRRD
-386 QARIRLADALRCW
+386 EARVRLAEALRCW
-399 RGRQARKLADAAG
+399 RGRQARKLADAAA
-412 KDEALAAELERH
+412 KDDALAAELDRH
-424 HAAGEAA
+424 RAAGEAA
-431 VEAIAMVKAE
+431 GEAIALVRAE

-449 LDRQVSQAR
+449 LDRQVSEAR

-472 ADRAVAENSADELRG
+472 ADRAVADNSADELRG
-487 LIPALEETRRFADG
+487 RIPALEQSRRFADG
-501 RDVPTAERELR
+501 RDVPAAERELR
-512 EVRLR
+512 EARLR

-532 SSAQAAL
+532 ASAQAAL

-557 GIGATGL
+557 GVGATGL

-570 AEQARDAA
+570 AEQARDNAA
-578 HTSPAQS
+578 HT
-585 SGGGRALRG
+585 
-594 TTGASS
+594 
-600 ATAGAT
+600 
-606 STTAGTTPA
+606 
-615 TAGATSGTAEA
+615 
-626 TSATAV
+626 
-632 VTPATPKAT
+632 
-641 SDALGATGGAAGSGD
+641 
-656 ADTLGAAL
+656 
-664 KARYGKAPGGGAGEG
+664 
-679 EAVGRGPGRGAV
+679 PGRTRTA
-691 SGVGE
+691 GE
-696 TGAAN
+696 TGATGKA
-701 GGTEGSGRGALNGAG
+701 GATEQAGTTGKAGATEQAGTVGQAGRSVGQVGRSVG
-716 VALGDLRGWPNE
+716 QVVGLRGWPHE
-728 HAVIVDAAQLD
+728 HAVIVDAARLGE
-739 DAAAALAELPGSVL
+739 AAEALAGLPGSVL
-753 VSSAGVSVVGAF
+753 VSAAGVSVVGAF
-765 DGVATGREARIKA
+765 EGVATGREARIKA
-778 AELRLN
+778 AEQRLH
-784 RAKDIQET
+784 RAKDAQET
-792 AAQAVRDGEEDVAE
+792 AAQAVHDAEEAVAE
-806 AQRRLEGARA
+806 AQRRLDGAQA
-816 GVRLAELEAK
+816 GVRLAEVEAK
-826 LGERRARLTEL
+826 LAERRARLTEL
-837 NAAIAELAPKV
+837 NAAVEELAPKV
-848 AEAERHAGALDFRA
+848 AEAERLAGALDFRA

-876 HRHEAERTQAR
+876 QRHESERAQAR
-887 DQEAKVGAEREA
+887 DQEAKVAAEREA
-899 LKLDA
+899 LRLDA

-911 TVETAREWLNALPE
+911 TAETARQWLEALPE
-925 EERPRA
+925 EERPRTA
-931 AEEWWRI
+931 DEWWRV

-959 EELRFLLSERGG
+959 EELAFLLNERGG

-979 FAAVCGALASYLRGQ
+979 FAAVCGALASYLRAQ

-1003 QIEAQVVSRQR
+1003 QIEAQLGSRQR
-1014 DLSVAARGAEEAA
+1014 DLSAAARGAEEAA

-1037 TAAIKA
+1037 TAAIRA
-1043 RLARVAEE
+1043 RLTRVAEE
-1051 FEKLDTSYGGYG
+1051 FDKLDTSYGGYG

-1182 YIKLRRSS
+1182 YVKLRRSS

-1202 GHDQHAD
+1202 GHDQHAE
-1209 RVRALAAYVD
+1209 RVRALAAYVE
-1219 RTTAALT
+1219 RTAI

>member
-1 MSQVENVVGDRVL
+1 MEGLRGFEVSQVENVVGDRVL
-14 IAVQAV
+14 IAMQAV

-86 LASGAGSR
+86 LASGAGAR
-94 QWASADH
+94 QWSSADH

-107 FGPPGMD
+107 FGPPGMNGFDPAPSLD
-114 GFAPYDTA
+114 GPAPSEAQDAAAATSAASAAASAATA
-122 EAAGAVPDGAMD
+122 TITGGDGRLAP
-134 GDSSDRTRVGTT
+134 GE
-146 VQGGAVVAS
+146 GGAEPVLGAD
-155 EAPGGVTGDRAA
+155 EGEGG
-167 QGGSAVASGGGVTG
+167 
-181 SGGGGGVGSGG
+181 
-192 GVSADGSLSA
+192 
-202 QGGEFVLES
+202 
-211 QVAGA
+211 
-216 ELSGELFEVPDT
+216 GELFEVPDT

-236 LKVNQEAPHLEIR
+236 LRVNQEAPHLEIR

-273 ATLPKS
+273 ASLPKS

-295 GDRVRCVSFLSTSV
+295 GDKVRCVSFLSTSV

-363 AAERL
+363 AADRL
-368 AEFETESKAL
+368 AEFEAESKAL

-386 QARIRLADALRCW
+386 QARVRLADALRCW

-424 HAAGEAA
+424 RAAGEAA
-431 VEAIAMVKAE
+431 AEAIALVKAE
-441 IGTLREDT
+441 IATLREDT

-458 KELAALQAR
+458 KELAAMQAR

-487 LIPALEETRRFADG
+487 MIPALEETRRFSDG
-501 RDVPTAERELR
+501 RDVPAAERELA

-522 KALGVADQEV
+522 KALGVADREV
-532 SSAQAAL
+532 ASAQAAL

-557 GIGATGL
+557 GIDATGL

-570 AEQARDAA
+570 AEQAR
-578 HTSPAQS
+578 
-585 SGGGRALRG
+585 
-594 TTGASS
+594 
-600 ATAGAT
+600 
-606 STTAGTTPA
+606 
-615 TAGATSGTAEA
+615 EA
-626 TSATAV
+626 
-632 VTPATPKAT
+632 
-641 SDALGATGGAAGSGD
+641 
-656 ADTLGAAL
+656 
-664 KARYGKAPGGGAGEG
+664 APG
-679 EAVGRGPGRGAV
+679 
-691 SGVGE
+691 
-696 TGAAN
+696 T
-701 GGTEGSGRGALNGAG
+701 
-716 VALGDLRGWPNE
+716 LRGWPDE
-728 HAVIVDAAQLD
+728 HAVIVDAARLD
-739 DAAAALAELPGSVL
+739 VAAAALAELPGSVL
-753 VSSAGVSVVGAF
+753 VSAAGVSVVGAF

-778 AELRLN
+778 AEQRLH
-784 RAKDIQET
+784 RARDVQET
-792 AAQAVRDGEEDVAE
+792 AAQAVRDGEEAVAE

-816 GVRLAELEAK
+816 GVRLAELEAR
-826 LGERRARLTEL
+826 LAERRARLGEL
-837 NAAIAELAPKV
+837 NAAIEELAPRV
-848 AEAERHAGALDFRA
+848 AEAERQTGALDFRA

-876 HRHEAERTQAR
+876 HRHEAERAQAR
-887 DQEAKVGAEREA
+887 EQEARVGAEREA
-899 LKLDA
+899 LKLGA
-904 LAADWGG
+904 LAAEWGG
-911 TVETAREWLNALPE
+911 TVETAREWLQALPE

-931 AEEWWRI
+931 AEEWWRV
-938 AERHFDQALRDTF
+938 AERHLDQALRDTF
-951 PEEDAEIP
+951 PSEDEEEIP
-959 EELRFLLSERGG
+959 EELRFLLSEREG

-979 FAAVCGALASYLRGQ
+979 FAAVCGSLASYLRGQ

-1003 QIEAQVVSRQR
+1003 QIEAQIVSRQR
-1014 DLSVAARGAEEAA
+1014 DLAAAARGAEEAA

-1043 RLARVAEE
+1043 RLTRVAEE
-1051 FEKLDTSYGGYG
+1051 FDKLDTSYGGYG

-1190 DAMPYNEPPVIV
+1190 DAMPYNEPPVII
-1202 GHDQHAD
+1202 GHDQHAE

-1219 RTTAALT
+1219 RGAPALT

>member
-114 GFAPYDTA
+114 GFAPYDAA
-122 EAAGAVPDGAMD
+122 EAAGAGAED
-134 GDSSDRTRVGTT
+134 GDSSDRARAGTT
-146 VQGGAVVAS
+146 TQGGATPTSA
-155 EAPGGVTGDRAA
+155 AGDGAA
-167 QGGSAVASGGGVTG
+167 TGGGG
-181 SGGGGGVGSGG
+181 SGGG
-192 GVSADGSLSA
+192 
-202 QGGEFVLES
+202 EFALES
-211 QVAGA
+211 QVAGDG
-216 ELSGELFEVPDT
+216 LSGELFEVPDT

-378 LTTFDRRD
+378 VTTFDRRD

-412 KDEALAAELERH
+412 KDEALAADLERH

-431 VEAIAMVKAE
+431 AEAIAMVKAE

-458 KELAALQAR
+458 KELAAQQAR

-557 GIGATGL
+557 GIGSTGL

-578 HTSPAQS
+578 HTPPAQS
-585 SGGGRALRG
+585 AGGGRALRG
-594 TTGASS
+594 TTGTTS
-600 ATAGAT
+600 AAAGAT
-606 STTAGTTPA
+606 
-615 TAGATSGTAEA
+615 
-626 TSATAV
+626 
-632 VTPATPKAT
+632 
-641 SDALGATGGAAGSGD
+641 GAAAGPGD
-656 ADTLGAAL
+656 ADALGAAL
-664 KARYGKAPGGGAGEG
+664 KARYGKAPGD
-679 EAVGRGPGRGAV
+679 GAV
-691 SGVGE
+691 SG
-696 TGAAN
+696 TG
-701 GGTEGSGRGALNGAG
+701 GQLAG

-739 DAAAALAELPGSVL
+739 AAAAALAELPGSVL

-784 RAKDIQET
+784 RAKDVQET

-837 NAAIAELAPKV
+837 NAAIEELAPKV

-887 DQEAKVGAEREA
+887 DQETKVGAEREA

-931 AEEWWRI
+931 AEEWWRV

-1003 QIEAQVVSRQR
+1003 QIEAQVVTRQR
-1014 DLSVAARGAEEAA
+1014 DLSAAARGAEEAA

-1043 RLARVAEE
+1043 RLTRVAEE

>member
-1 MSQVENVVGDRVL
+1 MENVVGDRVL

-86 LASGAGSR
+86 LASGAGGR

-107 FGPPGMD
+107 FAPPGMN
-114 GFAPYDTA
+114 GFPADDARPAPVDEPVDVVSEDELLLVDSD
-122 EAAGAVPDGAMD
+122 EAG
-134 GDSSDRTRVGTT
+134 
-146 VQGGAVVAS
+146 
-155 EAPGGVTGDRAA
+155 
-167 QGGSAVASGGGVTG
+167 
-181 SGGGGGVGSGG
+181 
-192 GVSADGSLSA
+192 
-202 QGGEFVLES
+202 
-211 QVAGA
+211 
-216 ELSGELFEVPDT
+216 GELFEVPDT

-236 LKVNQEAPHLEIR
+236 LRVNQEAPHLEIR

-273 ATLPKS
+273 ASLPKS
-279 AGRRDVVAR
+279 AGKRDVVAR
-288 DLTKVLY
+288 DLTKALY

-363 AAERL
+363 AGERL
-368 AEFETESKAL
+368 AEFEAESKAL
-378 LTTFDRRD
+378 LGTFDRRD
-386 QARIRLADALRCW
+386 EARVRLAEALRCW
-399 RGRQARKLADAAG
+399 RGRQARKLADAAA
-412 KDEALAAELERH
+412 KDDALAAELDRH
-424 HAAGEAA
+424 RAAGEAA
-431 VEAIAMVKAE
+431 GEAIAMVRAE

-449 LDRQVSQAR
+449 LDRQVSEAR

-472 ADRAVAENSADELRG
+472 ADRAVADNSADELRG
-487 LIPALEETRRFADG
+487 RIPALKQSRRFADG
-501 RDVPTAERELR
+501 RDVPAAERELR
-512 EVRLR
+512 EARLR

-522 KALGVADQEV
+522 KALGVADQEAA
-532 SSAQAAL
+532 SAQAAL

-557 GIGATGL
+557 GVGATGL

-570 AEQARDAA
+570 AEQARDNATHTPGQAGTAA
-578 HTSPAQS
+578 QTGTDAQTS
-585 SGGGRALRG
+585 
-594 TTGASS
+594 
-600 ATAGAT
+600 TAGQ
-606 STTAGTTPA
+606 
-615 TAGATSGTAEA
+615 AGAARQT
-626 TSATAV
+626 
-632 VTPATPKAT
+632 
-641 SDALGATGGAAGSGD
+641 GAAGQ
-656 ADTLGAAL
+656 
-664 KARYGKAPGGGAGEG
+664 AGR
-679 EAVGRGPGRGAV
+679 AVGQV
-691 SGVGE
+691 VG
-696 TGAAN
+696 
-701 GGTEGSGRGALNGAG
+701 
-716 VALGDLRGWPNE
+716 LRGWPHE
-728 HAVIVDAAQLD
+728 HAVIVDAARLGE
-739 DAAAALAELPGSVL
+739 AAEALAGLPGSVL
-753 VSSAGVSVVGAF
+753 VSAAGVSVVGAF
-765 DGVATGREARIKA
+765 EGVATGREARIKA
-778 AELRLN
+778 AEQRLH
-784 RAKDIQET
+784 RAKDAQET
-792 AAQAVRDGEEDVAE
+792 AAQAVGDAEEAVAE
-806 AQRRLEGARA
+806 AQRRLDGAQA
-816 GVRLAELEAK
+816 GVRLAEVEAR
-826 LGERRARLTEL
+826 LAERRARLTEL
-837 NAAIAELAPKV
+837 NAAVEELAPKV
-848 AEAERHAGALDFRA
+848 AEAERLAGALDFRA

-876 HRHEAERTQAR
+876 QRHEGERAQAR
-887 DQEAKVGAEREA
+887 DQEAKVAAEREA
-899 LKLDA
+899 LRLDA

-911 TVETAREWLNALPE
+911 TAETARQWLDALPE
-925 EERPRA
+925 EERPRTA
-931 AEEWWRI
+931 DEWWRV

-959 EELRFLLSERGG
+959 EELAFLLNERGG

-1003 QIEAQVVSRQR
+1003 QIEAQLGSRQR
-1014 DLSVAARGAEEAA
+1014 DLSAAARGAEEAA

-1037 TAAIKA
+1037 TAAIRA
-1043 RLARVAEE
+1043 RLTRVAEE
-1051 FEKLDTSYGGYG
+1051 FDKLDTSYGGYG

-1182 YIKLRRSS
+1182 YVKLRRSS

-1202 GHDQHAD
+1202 GHDQHAE
-1209 RVRALAAYVD
+1209 RVRALAAYVE
-1219 RTTAALT
+1219 RAAI

>member
-1 MSQVENVVGDRVL
+1 MENVVGDRVL
-14 IAVQAV
+14 IAAQAV
-20 NISRLSTHPVPTVP
+20 NISRLSTHPVPIVP

-86 LASGAGSR
+86 LASGTGAR

-107 FGPPGMD
+107 FGYPHGHEVPESD
-114 GFAPYDTA
+114 DELFPAD
-122 EAAGAVPDGAMD
+122 ESGAV
-134 GDSSDRTRVGTT
+134 
-146 VQGGAVVAS
+146 
-155 EAPGGVTGDRAA
+155 
-167 QGGSAVASGGGVTG
+167 
-181 SGGGGGVGSGG
+181 
-192 GVSADGSLSA
+192 
-202 QGGEFVLES
+202 
-211 QVAGA
+211 
-216 ELSGELFEVPDT
+216 
-228 SGGALTVW
+228 TVW
-236 LKVNQEAPHLEIR
+236 LRVNQEAPHLEIR
-249 WREGV
+249 WQEGV
-254 HLAASPSEAERVA
+254 RLAAAGSEAERVT
-267 RADEIW
+267 RADDIW
-273 ATLPKS
+273 TALPKS

-356 KRVRAAQ
+356 RRVRAAQ
-363 AAERL
+363 AGERL
-368 AEFETESKAL
+368 AEFEVESKAL

-399 RGRQARKLADAAG
+399 RGRQARKLADAAA
-412 KDEALAAELERH
+412 KDETLAAEAAKH
-424 HAAGEAA
+424 GKAGETAA
-431 VEAIAMVKAE
+431 EAVAMVKAE
-441 IGTLREDT
+441 IATLKDDT
-449 LDRQVSQAR
+449 LDRRASDAR
-458 KELAALQAR
+458 RELAALQAK

-487 LIPALEETRRFADG
+487 RIPALEESRRFADG
-501 RDVPTAERELR
+501 RDVPTAERELGEAR
-512 EVRLR
+512 RR
-517 LNEAL
+517 MNEAF

-532 SSAQAAL
+532 ASAQAAL

-551 NALAAA
+551 NALSAA
-557 GIGATGL
+557 GVAATGL

-570 AEQARDAA
+570 AEQARDYA
-578 HTSPAQS
+578 HSAGPTTTQNRDTTHKQEAGRDTTHEQEAGRDATRAHEAGG
-585 SGGGRALRG
+585 SGG
-594 TTGASS
+594 
-600 ATAGAT
+600 
-606 STTAGTTPA
+606 
-615 TAGATSGTAEA
+615 
-626 TSATAV
+626 
-632 VTPATPKAT
+632 
-641 SDALGATGGAAGSGD
+641 LG
-656 ADTLGAAL
+656 L
-664 KARYGKAPGGGAGEG
+664 EG
-679 EAVGRGPGRGAV
+679 
-691 SGVGE
+691 
-696 TGAAN
+696 
-701 GGTEGSGRGALNGAG
+701 
-716 VALGDLRGWPNE
+716 LRGWPNE
-728 HAVIVDAAQLD
+728 HAVIVDAAHLD
-739 DAAAALAELPGSVL
+739 EAARALADLPGSVL

-778 AELRLN
+778 AEHRLN
-784 RAKDIQET
+784 RARDTQES
-792 AAQAVRDGEEDVAE
+792 AAQAVHESEEAVAE
-806 AQRRLEGARA
+806 AQRRLEGAKA
-816 GVRLAELEAK
+816 GVQLAELQERLK
-826 LGERRARLTEL
+826 ERRARL
-837 NAAIAELAPKV
+837 AELTAALEELVPSV
-848 AEAERHAGALDFRA
+848 AEAERQTTQLDFRA

-876 HRHEAERTQAR
+876 HRHEQERTQAH
-887 DQEAKVGAEREA
+887 DLEAKAESERES

-904 LAADWGG
+904 LRADWGG
-911 TVETAREWLNALPE
+911 TIETAREWLAALAE
-925 EERPRA
+925 EEQPRSA
-931 AEEWWRI
+931 DEWWRV
-938 AERHFDQALRDTF
+938 AERHLDQSFRDSF
-951 PEEDAEIP
+951 PEEDAEVP
-959 EELRFLLSERGG
+959 EELAFLLEDRGG
-971 STAREQAT
+971 SAAREQAT
-979 FAAVCGALASYLRGQ
+979 FAAVCGSLASYLRGQ

-1003 QIEAQVVSRQR
+1003 QIEAQITSRQR
-1014 DLSVAARGAEEAA
+1014 DLAAATKGAEEAA

-1182 YIKLRRSS
+1182 YVKLRRSS
-1190 DAMPYNEPPVIV
+1190 DAMPYNEPPVII
-1202 GHDQHAD
+1202 GHDQHAE
-1209 RVRALAAYVD
+1209 RVRALAKYVD
-1219 RTTAALT
+1219 RSPNS

>member
-1 MSQVENVVGDRVL
+1 MENVVGDRVL
-14 IAVQAV
+14 IAMQAV

-86 LASGAGSR
+86 LASGAGAR

-107 FGPPGMD
+107 FGQPGASFD
-114 GFAPYDTA
+114 LPLRATGPVPDALTSDETAAPALGTPTTDQATEPEQISVDA
-122 EAAGAVPDGAMD
+122 EPAVPDD
-134 GDSSDRTRVGTT
+134 
-146 VQGGAVVAS
+146 
-155 EAPGGVTGDRAA
+155 
-167 QGGSAVASGGGVTG
+167 
-181 SGGGGGVGSGG
+181 
-192 GVSADGSLSA
+192 
-202 QGGEFVLES
+202 
-211 QVAGA
+211 
-216 ELSGELFEVPDT
+216 GELFSVPDT
-228 SGGALTVW
+228 SGGAVTVW

-249 WREGV
+249 WRDGV
-254 HLAASPSEAERVA
+254 HLASAASEAERMV
-267 RADEIW
+267 RADEMW

-295 GDRVRCVSFLSTSV
+295 GDRIRCVSFLSTSV

-363 AAERL
+363 AADRL
-368 AEFETESKAL
+368 AEFEAESRAL

-399 RGRQARKLADAAG
+399 RGRQARKLDDAAA
-412 KDEALAAELERH
+412 KDELLVAELERH
-424 HAAGEAA
+424 RAAGETAA
-431 VEAIAMVKAE
+431 EALSMVKAE
-441 IGTLREDT
+441 ITTLKDDT
-449 LDRQVSQAR
+449 LDRRVSEAR
-458 KELAALQAR
+458 KELAAMQAR

-487 LIPALEETRRFADG
+487 LIPALEETRRFSDG

-512 EVRLR
+512 EARLR

-522 KALGVADQEV
+522 KALGVADREV
-532 SSAQAAL
+532 ASAQAAL

-557 GIGATGL
+557 GVVATGL

-570 AEQARDAA
+570 AEQARDYSHAHGDQAGSAGRPSPKAA
-578 HTSPAQS
+578 ARAADQAARAPGQAADGAA
-585 SGGGRALRG
+585 SGAARG
-594 TTGASS
+594 A
-600 ATAGAT
+600 AG
-606 STTAGTTPA
+606 
-615 TAGATSGTAEA
+615 GTAA
-626 TSATAV
+626 
-632 VTPATPKAT
+632 
-641 SDALGATGGAAGSGD
+641 GATGGAVTNAGSG
-656 ADTLGAAL
+656 
-664 KARYGKAPGGGAGEG
+664 GAG
-679 EAVGRGPGRGAV
+679 
-691 SGVGE
+691 
-696 TGAAN
+696 
-701 GGTEGSGRGALNGAG
+701 
-716 VALGDLRGWPNE
+716 LGLEELRGWPHE
-728 HAVIVDAAQLD
+728 HAVIVDAGQLD
-739 DAAAALAELPGSVL
+739 AAAAALAELPGSVL
-753 VSSAGVSVVGAF
+753 VSAAGVSVVGAF
-765 DGVATGREARIKA
+765 DGEATGREARIKA
-778 AELRLN
+778 AEHRLN
-784 RAKDIQET
+784 RAKDTQET
-792 AAQAVRDGEEDVAE
+792 AAQTVRDGEEGVAE
-806 AQRRLEGARA
+806 GQRRLEGAQA

-826 LGERRARLTEL
+826 LAGRRARLGEL
-837 NAAIAELAPKV
+837 TTALEELAPAV
-848 AEAERHAGALDFRA
+848 AEAERQAAALDFRA
-862 RTRDM
+862 RTKDM

-876 HRHEAERTQAR
+876 QRHESERAR
-887 DQEAKVGAEREA
+887 SRQDETRVSGEREA
-899 LKLDA
+899 LKVEA

-911 TVETAREWLNALPE
+911 TAEGAREWLKALPE
-925 EERPRA
+925 GERSRT
-931 AEEWWRI
+931 AEEWWRV
-938 AERHFDQALRDTF
+938 AERHFDQSLRDTF

-979 FAAVCGALASYLRGQ
+979 FAAVCGSLASYLRGQ
-994 EEYERHQRR
+994 EEYEKHQRR

-1014 DLSVAARGAEEAA
+1014 DLAAADKGAEEAA
-1027 QSTAVHRAAL
+1027 RSTAVHRAAL
-1037 TAAIKA
+1037 TAAIKS
-1043 RLARVAEE
+1043 RLTRVAEE
-1051 FEKLDTSYGGYG
+1051 FEQLDTSYGGYG

-1202 GHDQHAD
+1202 GHDEHAE

-1219 RTTAALT
+1219 RSA

>member
-1 MSQVENVVGDRVL
+1 MENVVGERVL

-86 LASGAGSR
+86 LASGAGAR

-107 FGPPGMD
+107 F
-114 GFAPYDTA
+114 APADMADFTA
-122 EAAGAVPDGAMD
+122 AKSVD
-134 GDSSDRTRVGTT
+134 
-146 VQGGAVVAS
+146 
-155 EAPGGVTGDRAA
+155 
-167 QGGSAVASGGGVTG
+167 AVA
-181 SGGGGGVGSGG
+181 
-192 GVSADGSLSA
+192 
-202 QGGEFVLES
+202 GED
-211 QVAGA
+211 
-216 ELSGELFEVPDT
+216 GELFEVTAT
-228 SGGALTVW
+228 SGGAVTVW
-236 LKVNQEAPHLEIR
+236 LRVNQEAPHLEIR

-254 HLAASPSEAERVA
+254 HLAAAASEAERVA
-267 RADEIW
+267 RADELW
-273 ATLPKS
+273 ASLPRS

-356 KRVRAAQ
+356 KRVRAAL
-363 AAERL
+363 AGERL
-368 AEFETESKAL
+368 AEFEAESKAL
-378 LTTFDRRD
+378 LATFDRRD
-386 QARIRLADALRCW
+386 QARVRLAGGLRCW
-399 RGRQARKLADAAG
+399 RGRQARRLTDAAG
-412 KDEALAAELERH
+412 RDEALAAELARH
-424 HAAGEAA
+424 QAASAA
-431 VEAIAMVKAE
+431 AAEAIALVKAE
-441 IGTLREDT
+441 IGTLKEDT
-449 LDRQVSQAR
+449 LDRSVTEAR
-458 KELAALQAR
+458 RELAALQAR
-467 AAKLD
+467 AGKLD

-487 LIPALEETRRFADG
+487 MIPALEEARRFADG
-501 RDVPTAERELR
+501 RDVPTAERELK
-512 EVRLR
+512 EVGLR

-522 KALGVADQEV
+522 KALGVADREL

-557 GIGATGL
+557 GVGATGL

-570 AEQARDAA
+570 AEQARDY
-578 HTSPAQS
+578 
-585 SGGGRALRG
+585 
-594 TTGASS
+594 
-600 ATAGAT
+600 
-606 STTAGTTPA
+606 
-615 TAGATSGTAEA
+615 
-626 TSATAV
+626 
-632 VTPATPKAT
+632 
-641 SDALGATGGAAGSGD
+641 SDALN
-656 ADTLGAAL
+656 
-664 KARYGKAPGGGAGEG
+664 E
-679 EAVGRGPGRGAV
+679 
-691 SGVGE
+691 
-696 TGAAN
+696 
-701 GGTEGSGRGALNGAG
+701 
-716 VALGDLRGWPNE
+716 LRGWPGE
-728 HAVIVDAAQLD
+728 HAVIVDAAQLEA
-739 DAAAALAELPGSVL
+739 AAAALTELPGSVL
-753 VSSAGVSVVGAF
+753 VSAAGVSVVGAF

-778 AELRLN
+778 AEQRLN
-784 RAKDIQET
+784 RALDIQES
-792 AAQAVRDGEEDVAE
+792 AAQAVHDGEEAVAQ

-816 GVRLAELEAK
+816 GVRLEELERR
-826 LGERRARLTEL
+826 LSERRARLGEL
-837 NAAIAELAPKV
+837 TAALAELAPRV
-848 AEAERHAGALDFRA
+848 AEAERRAGALDFRA

-876 HRHEAERTQAR
+876 HRHEAERAQAR
-887 DQEAKVGAEREA
+887 EQEAKVGAERDA
-899 LKLDA
+899 LKLAA

-911 TVETAREWLNALPE
+911 TVETAGEWVRALPE
-925 EERPRA
+925 EERGRTADEWWRA
-931 AEEWWRI
+931 AERLL
-938 AERHFDQALRDTF
+938 DQALRDTF
-951 PEEDAEIP
+951 PQEEDEVP
-959 EELRFLLSERGG
+959 EELRFLLQERSG

-979 FAAVCGALASYLRGQ
+979 FAAVCGSLASYLRAQ
-994 EEYERHQRR
+994 EEYEKHQRR

-1014 DLSVAARGAEEAA
+1014 DLAAADKGAEEAA

-1037 TAAIKA
+1037 TAAIRA
-1043 RLARVAEE
+1043 RLTRVAEE
-1051 FEKLDTSYGGYG
+1051 FEKLDSSYGGYG

-1084 VTPKWRRGEGQGFV
+1084 VTPKWRRGEGQGYV

-1202 GHDQHAD
+1202 GHDQHAE
-1209 RVRALAAYVD
+1209 RVRALASYMD
-1219 RTTAALT
+1219 RTAEGHRANS